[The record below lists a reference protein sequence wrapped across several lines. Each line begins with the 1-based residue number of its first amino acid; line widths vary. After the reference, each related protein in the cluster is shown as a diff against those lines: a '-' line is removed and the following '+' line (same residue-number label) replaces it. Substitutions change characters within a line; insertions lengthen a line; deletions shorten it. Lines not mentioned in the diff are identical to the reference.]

1 MFRNYVVNTFRIFRK
16 QKGYSL
22 ITLSGLAIGMTCFIL
37 ISFYARYELSYDRFH
52 ENHQN
57 IYRVIADTGE
67 VYRGKSQVAV
77 TPASLA
83 AAMQDAFP
91 EVLNT
96 TKVKDRSV
104 TMKYRGNRLAES
116 QVYYVDPAFLEIFDF
131 SLQKGNPETALDAPY
146 NLLISRDMADKYF
159 GSSDP
164 LGETVSVD
172 GIDHMVTGVLEN
184 IPGNTHFRFDYLA
197 SFSSLVE
204 SSGKDRIIRWNNWS
218 YYTFVKIHGEASS
231 LAVEQK
237 LPDLLKQHSPNATQ
251 VLRLQPV
258 ADVHLHND
266 ANFELES
273 PGDISNIYLLSAIG
287 IFILL
292 IACFNFMNLS
302 TARATIRAKEVGL
315 RKVIG
320 AGRLQLVR
328 QFLGESLF
336 FAFLSLVISLSL
348 VKLLLP
354 SFRLFVQRELETGF
368 ILDTPLLLTLAGLVF
383 VVGIVSGS
391 YPALALSSFQPIS
404 VLKGTQAQS
413 SRGSSGFRSVLV
425 VCQFT
430 ISAALIICTLVVVRQ
445 LHFMRD
451 KELGFIKVHIVTI
464 RNPEGV
470 SDALKSDL
478 LQNPAILDA
487 ALSDNLPHN
496 ITSASYG
503 EWDSH
508 DPEERFIVYR
518 NWVDDDF
525 LDFYDIPVILGR
537 GFSQEYNDSTDS
549 AYILNE
555 SAVKAMGWENPIGK
569 RFGFDTDRMGVVVG
583 VVRDFHFT
591 SLHLDIGPLAL
602 TPGSENNRDWL
613 SLRISPTEV
622 PQTLT
627 FIEET
632 WKQHAPEGTF
642 SYSFLDDRLDRMYR
656 TESRLVSSF
665 TIYTLI
671 AIFVACLGLFGL
683 ASFATAQRTREI
695 GIRKVLGASEWNI
708 TLLTTKKF
716 VTLVLIANAVA
727 APIAYFAMLKWLQ
740 NYAYM
745 TSINFWIF
753 LFSAAISFV
762 IALLTVG
769 YQSIKAAL
777 ADPVKSLRYE

>member
-1 MFRNYVVNTFRIFRK
+1 
-16 QKGYSL
+16 
-22 ITLSGLAIGMTCFIL
+22 
-37 ISFYARYELSYDRFH
+37 
-52 ENHQN
+52 
-57 IYRVIADTGE
+57 
-67 VYRGKSQVAV
+67 
-77 TPASLA
+77 
-83 AAMQDAFP
+83 
-91 EVLNT
+91 
-96 TKVKDRSV
+96 
-104 TMKYRGNRLAES
+104 
-116 QVYYVDPAFLEIFDF
+116 
-131 SLQKGNPETALDAPY
+131 
-146 NLLISRDMADKYF
+146 
-159 GSSDP
+159 
-164 LGETVSVD
+164 
-172 GIDHMVTGVLEN
+172 
-184 IPGNTHFRFDYLA
+184 
-197 SFSSLVE
+197 
-204 SSGKDRIIRWNNWS
+204 
-218 YYTFVKIHGEASS
+218 
-231 LAVEQK
+231 
-237 LPDLLKQHSPNATQ
+237 
-251 VLRLQPV
+251 
-258 ADVHLHND
+258 
-266 ANFELES
+266 
-273 PGDISNIYLLSAIG
+273 SAIG

-336 FAFLSLVISLSL
+336 FAFLSLLFSLLL
-348 VKLLLP
+348 VRLVLP
-354 SFRLFVQRELETGF
+354 SFRLFVQRGLETGF

-404 VLKGTQAQS
+404 VLKGTPAQS
-413 SRGSSGFRSVLV
+413 SRGSSGFRSALV

-430 ISAALIICTLVVVRQ
+430 ISVALIICTLIVVRQ
-445 LHFMRD
+445 LHFMRN
-451 KELGFIKVHIVTI
+451 KELGFIKDYVVTL

-470 SDALKSDL
+470 SDALKNDL

-496 ITSASYG
+496 ITSASFG

-569 RFGFDTDRMGVVVG
+569 RFGFDTDQMGVVVG

-591 SLHLDIGPLAL
+591 SLHLNIEPLAL

-627 FIEET
+627 FIEDT
-632 WKQHAPEGTF
+632 WKQHIPEGTF

-683 ASFATAQRTREI
+683 ASFAAAQRTREI
-695 GIRKVLGASEWNI
+695 GIRKVLGASEWSI

-716 VTLVLIANAVA
+716 VTLILIANAVA
-727 APIAYFAMLKWLQ
+727 APIAYFAMREWLQ
-740 NYAYM
+740 NFAYM
-745 TSINFWIF
+745 TSISFWIF
-753 LFSAAISFV
+753 LLSAAISFV